1 LYLLIGALFQSA
13 THAMF
18 RINFLSLLLAE
29 INKTFFVKTTLHSS
43 HMVTLGF
50 DMEVDSSNDFSLNE
64 DTLL

>member
-1 LYLLIGALFQSA
+1 
-13 THAMF
+13 MF